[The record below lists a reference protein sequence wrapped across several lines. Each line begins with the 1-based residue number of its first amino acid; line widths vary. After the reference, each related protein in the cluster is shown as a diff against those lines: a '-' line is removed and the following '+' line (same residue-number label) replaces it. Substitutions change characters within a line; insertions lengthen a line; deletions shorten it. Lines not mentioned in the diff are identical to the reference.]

1 MDDNVDMR
9 VLIVEDHRM
18 VAEAFTEIIEQQPD
32 MEVVGYA
39 ATVDEARRLAR
50 SETPDVVLMDFRL
63 RDGDGVQATLAI
75 KEDRPET
82 QVVMVTSALTDAVL
96 IPALEAGCSGFLTKD
111 RPIGEVLAAVR
122 SAALGE
128 STISPDMLVRLLPR
142 LRPMRKGVAEDLT
155 PRELEVLRLL
165 AAGESTQS
173 IANALVLSSK
183 TVRNHVQ
190 SILAK
195 LGVHS
200 KLEAVSTAARRGLI
214 RFDGVAD

>member
-1 MDDNVDMR
+1 MR

-18 VAEAFTEIIEQQPD
+18 VAEAFSEIIDQQDD

-39 ATVDEARRLAR
+39 ATVEEARRVAQ
-50 SETPDVVLMDFRL
+50 TAAPDVVLMDFRL
-63 RDGDGVQATLAI
+63 RDGDGVAATIAI

-82 QVVMVTSALTDAVL
+82 QVVMVTSALSDAVL
-96 IPALEAGCSGFLTKD
+96 IPALEAGCLGFLTKD

-122 SAALGE
+122 SAAAGE

-142 LRPMRKGVAEDLT
+142 LRPMRKGVAEELT
-155 PRELEVLRLL
+155 PRELEVLQML
-165 AAGESTQS
+165 AEGHSTQT
-173 IANALVLSSK
+173 IANTLVLSSK
-183 TVRNHVQ
+183 TIRNHVQ
-190 SILAK
+190 SILEK

-214 RFDGVAD
+214 RFGGLGE